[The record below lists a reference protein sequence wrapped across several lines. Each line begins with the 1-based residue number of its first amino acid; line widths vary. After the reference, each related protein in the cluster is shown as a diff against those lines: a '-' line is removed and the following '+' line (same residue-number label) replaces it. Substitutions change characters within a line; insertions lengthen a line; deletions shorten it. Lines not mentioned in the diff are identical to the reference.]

1 MPDGNIHYQGFMSAI
16 QEKISHKATLVNRIT
31 DLLAID
37 KDAVYRRLRGEVNFS
52 FAEMALIAR
61 NLGVSL
67 DTIAGIENLQSKPSK
82 INISRQIEPTDYD
95 YEMFE
100 GHLNLLK
107 SIKDE
112 PDTQII
118 ETGNTFP
125 HYIFYDYESLS
136 RFYLF
141 KWNQIRSSRDGLPFH
156 EIVIEERL
164 RNLQIDTCKYAR
176 HIKATHYVWDNM
188 IFQRLVDNIKYFA
201 RVRLIKEEDV
211 ALLKNDLISLL
222 NHVENMAIQG
232 KHEETGN
239 EVSIFISD
247 MNTDMKYSCLKS
259 KNIQL
264 TLFWIYILNAIVS
277 MDIEV
282 FNETYTWI
290 QSLQRMS
297 TSISVSGEKF
307 RANFLEKQ
315 RMIIAEL

>member
-1 MPDGNIHYQGFMSAI
+1 MHDSNIYYQGFMAAL
-16 QEKISHKATLVNRIT
+16 QNKISHKATLVNTIT
-31 DLLAID
+31 DILAID
-37 KDAVYRRLRGEVNFS
+37 KDAVYRRLRGEVSFS
-52 FAEMALIAR
+52 FAEMSLIAR

-67 DTIAGIENLQSKPSK
+67 DTIAGIENMQSKPSK
-82 INISRQIEPTDYD
+82 INISRQIDPTDYD

-125 HYIFYDYESLS
+125 HYIFYDYEYIT

-141 KWNQIRSSRDGLPFH
+141 KWSQISSARDALPYH
-156 EIVIEERL
+156 EITIQERL
-164 RNLQIDTCKYAR
+164 RDLQLNTCKYAR
-176 HIKATHYVWDNM
+176 YIKSTQYVWDNM
-188 IFQRLVDNIKYFA
+188 IFQRFVDNIKYFV

-211 ALLKNDLISLL
+211 ALLKKDLIELL
-222 NHVENMAIQG
+222 NHVENLAIKG
-232 KHEETGN
+232 KHGETGN

-277 MDIEV
+277 MDNEV
-282 FNETYTWI
+282 FKETYTWI

-307 RANFLEKQ
+307 RAHFFEQQ
-315 RMIIAEL
+315 REIINTL